1 MILNAISYKPYHMAN
16 TTKTQSQ
23 LDTRYE
29 PGIAAN
35 DSMLKGF
42 FEDELKDIYWAEKN
56 IVKALPKMQKAA
68 TSEKLQQ
75 AFEEH
80 LQQTQI
86 HVERLEQVFE
96 ILGKRAQAK
105 KCDAMAGILEE
116 GNGIV
121 GETEKGTATRDV
133 GLILSAQKV
142 EHYEIATYGG
152 LAQLAK
158 TLGLDDVAG
167 LLEETLE
174 EEKETDACLREIA
187 ESDINYAAAEEQ
199 E

>member
-1 MILNAISYKPYHMAN
+1 MTNA
-16 TTKTQSQ
+16 TKKQTQSGNG
-23 LDTRYE
+23 YE

-35 DSMLKGF
+35 DSMLKDF

-68 TSEKLQQ
+68 TSEKLQR

-80 LQQTQI
+80 LQQTQT

-96 ILGKRAQAK
+96 ILGKKAQAK

-152 LAQLAK
+152 LAQLAT
-158 TLGLDDVAG
+158 TLGLDEVAG
-167 LLEETLE
+167 FLEKTLE
-174 EEKETDACLREIA
+174 EEKETDARLTEIA
-187 ESDINYAAAEEQ
+187 QSDVNYAAAEE
-199 E
+199 EEE

>member
-1 MILNAISYKPYHMAN
+1 MTNA
-16 TTKTQSQ
+16 
-23 LDTRYE
+23 TRKQPQAGNSYE
-29 PGIAAN
+29 PGIGAN
-35 DSMLKGF
+35 DSMLKDF
-42 FEDELKDIYWAEKN
+42 FADELKDIYWAEKN

-68 TSEKLQQ
+68 TSQKLQQ

-80 LQQTQI
+80 LQQTQT

-96 ILGKRAQAK
+96 ILGKKAQAK

-152 LAQLAK
+152 LAQLAT
-158 TLGLDDVAG
+158 TLGLDEVAG
-167 LLEETLE
+167 FLEKTLE
-174 EEKETDACLREIA
+174 EEKETDARLTEIA
-187 ESDINYAAAEEQ
+187 ESDVNYAAAEE
-199 E
+199 EEE